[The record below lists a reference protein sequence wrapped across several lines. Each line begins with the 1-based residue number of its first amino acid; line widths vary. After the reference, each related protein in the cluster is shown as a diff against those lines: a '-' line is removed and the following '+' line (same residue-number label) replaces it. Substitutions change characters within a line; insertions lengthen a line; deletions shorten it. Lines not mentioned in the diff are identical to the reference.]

1 VGFLF
6 APFGKGAAIL
16 RIYKMTEGLG
26 IELLAFGHGIGGIVR
41 KEEII
46 NGRLL
51 GKEAFCILA
60 GDLNRD
66 VAEGS
71 DGF

>member
-1 VGFLF
+1 M
-6 APFGKGAAIL
+6 

-46 NGRLL
+46 NGLLL

-60 GDLNRD
+60 GDPHRGVSVVCYDLQFTF
-66 VAEGS
+66 V
-71 DGF
+71 